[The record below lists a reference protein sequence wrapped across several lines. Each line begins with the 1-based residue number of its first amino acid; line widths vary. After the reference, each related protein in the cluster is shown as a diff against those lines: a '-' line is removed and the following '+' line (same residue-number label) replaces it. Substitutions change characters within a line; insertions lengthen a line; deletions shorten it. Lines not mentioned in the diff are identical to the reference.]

1 MHAKM
6 QTEAERTIYN
16 RRMHIGETP
25 FAIIKNIL
33 EVRRF
38 LLARAGEGAHGVAL
52 GVYGLQPEETDGGD
66 SGTAPRE
73 KKWR

>member
-6 QTEAERTIYN
+6 QNEAERTIYN

-38 LLARAGEGAHGVAL
+38 LLRGLEKVRRSGAGCVR
-52 GVYGLQPEETDGGD
+52 PT
-66 SGTAPRE
+66 T
-73 KKWR
+73 